1 MPLTH
6 QGLDPSLVPCLP
18 KYHFLSGLCCWSG
31 WTLCR
36 EGYGS
41 GKNLC
46 LLANSKAE
54 DFWEKT
60 EIQTYRRKKSQPYIL
75 LRLNPLPFCNS
86 QNQTFSFTKKI
97 GHHTSV
103 NAQVNPLCSQTMVR
117 GAPPATSTNRTPRGI
132 RTHPHWNTGTPLTG
146 LNALLLLFFSLVPN

>member
-1 MPLTH
+1 MSRVSRSIIFCLGCVAGLAGPCAGKAMG
-6 QGLDPSLVPCLP
+6 QGKTFV
-18 KYHFLSGLCCWSG
+18 
-31 WTLCR
+31 
-36 EGYGS
+36 S
-41 GKNLC
+41 GKGWF
-46 LLANSKAE
+46 ANSKAE

-86 QNQTFSFTKKI
+86 QNQPFSFTKKI